1 MKRKNTKWAFP
12 EVTIKSNEYLIVNL
26 CGTQKNGLYAPF
38 KLKSG
43 GGETIALTNANG
55 KVIDAVET
63 TNLDKNTSMGRDL
76 NGNWHT
82 FEQVT
87 PGFANTI
94 EGYNKYI
101 ESLNG
106 EEDILKITE
115 FLPKNTGN
123 FKIND
128 QFLGYIELT
137 NTGDEE
143 INLKKLYIVII

>member
-1 MKRKNTKWAFP
+1 
-12 EVTIKSNEYLIVNL
+12 
-26 CGTQKNGLYAPF
+26 
-38 KLKSG
+38 
-43 GGETIALTNANG
+43 
-55 KVIDAVET
+55 
-63 TNLDKNTSMGRDL
+63 MGRDL

-115 FLPKNTGN
+115 FLPKNNGN

-143 INLKKLYIVII
+143 INLKNYTLSSSDDTNNIIF